1 MHSHLDIELNGKPLT
16 LNDDFSLPIE
26 ESSPLFYKTDMF
38 SLPVPIP
45 LEGNRHVV
53 KNMEVPQADMR
64 PTDLEW
70 EPVRIIADGMPFK
83 SGTVRISD
91 GEDIRDALTLNVDAA
106 AQSFDDLIGD
116 LECQDVPLK
125 DKIQVGEKIGNIKV
139 DVNYAYKVRVH
150 YHSDKK
156 DEWDEYPYEDTDET
170 ISGVFEPQALG
181 FSFPGICKVTGTK
194 QEAAP
199 GDGKEGSERT
209 YAKGNKVKVPKV
221 LQSFINVTDAYPEK
235 PYCNAR
241 IAYMHH
247 GLNDDGTTSDALP
260 EMDKIDSSAREEHY
274 PYWVL
279 DADRPQSGLCFYVLY
294 FLECLFTHLD
304 VSYDLSALTDIED
317 MKHLCFFTTH
327 HKYYTEV
334 AHGSESQPFFE
345 AETNTQYKRRMELS
359 MGLSIKLTREEWK
372 EMSEEE
378 FNKKLFS
385 DINTWLE
392 SRGCGGQFVLNYPQP
407 KSVQDFDYTV
417 DGTKHTIKVG
427 DGDVQE
433 ISIEATVKY
442 AKVSANILSMYA
454 SSDNFPEASVSD
466 VLDSLEASFGIK
478 FHYDYEQKHV
488 TAYLLRDVFRSQ
500 EEPIDFLGTIHDMY
514 KVVDKTS
521 GIRMAYSAESD
532 SKEQRQNVRRG
543 VKDYDTDYDYIDY
556 PEDNTEVG
564 LTYKEIIN
572 LPKSQQKENL
582 VTYVD
587 RTTGNTYRWKTSKEA
602 LESGEYKISL
612 FQVATFKG
620 IELGDCSER
629 NKENVKEFMSGFA
642 PVPFNDVNYS
652 ITEMMV
658 QGDTRKVIQRDGK
671 TYIIERFNQS
681 YEPMLSAFADVDM
694 EHEFVPQYINNALP
708 SAFVDIYLTEQL
720 KLVESYDPSQTD
732 DGNSPLQEIDWGLAI
747 ALMQGGGTGMEIQR
761 YDYNYD
767 GMGNSRWRRVPG
779 EYALTSDSMD
789 MQGNTY
795 DYNGDRPDDGGG
807 ERFSLKIHAPAPFV
821 YYSDNAGKLHMS
833 KDVTLAGQ
841 RVSADSDL
849 TWLLPCNDD
858 VTDAEGKVLKKIR
871 TRGLYDSF
879 MSEYFHILLHGKR
892 LVVEVSATVAQLLD
906 ITNHWDRRY
915 RINGLIGWIGK
926 INYDLTCNEGVRN
939 AELEFYAM

>member
-1 MHSHLDIELNGKPLT
+1 MHSHLDIELNGKPLA
-16 LNDDFSLPIE
+16 LPSDFSISIE
-26 ESSPLFYKTDMF
+26 EGNPLFDNAGMY
-38 SLPVPIP
+38 SWPVSVP
-45 LEGNRHVV
+45 LAGNRHVV

-64 PTDLEW
+64 PTELEFS
-70 EPVRIIADGMPFK
+70 PVRVIADGMPFK

-91 GEDIRDALTLNVDAA
+91 GEDIRDSLSLNIDAA

-116 LECQDVPLK
+116 MECRDVPLK

-139 DVNYAYKVRVH
+139 DVNYSYKVRVH
-150 YHSDKK
+150 YHSNKK
-156 DEWDEYPYEDTDET
+156 DEWDEYPYEDGNEI

-181 FSFPGICKVTGTK
+181 FSFPGICEVTGTK

-199 GDGKEGSERT
+199 GDGKEGGERV
-209 YAKGNKVKVPKV
+209 YADGNKVKVPKV
-221 LQSFINVTDAYPEK
+221 LQSFINVADAYPEK

-241 IAYMHH
+241 IAYMHR
-247 GLNDDGTTSDALP
+247 GWNSDGTTSDSLP
-260 EMDKIDSSAREEHY
+260 EVNEIDSSAREEHY

-294 FLECLFTHLD
+294 FLECLFTYLD
-304 VSYDLSALTDIED
+304 VSYDLSALTAIED

-334 AHGSESQPFFE
+334 AHDGGNGGYFFE
-345 AETNTQYKRRMELS
+345 AETNTQYKRRVPRTALD
-359 MGLSIKLTREEWK
+359 IKLTGEEWK
-372 EMSEEE
+372 EMSEDE
-378 FNKKLFS
+378 FNEILFT

-417 DGTKHTIKVG
+417 DGVKQTIKVG
-427 DGDVQE
+427 DGDVTE
-433 ISIEATVKY
+433 ISIEATVKH

-454 SSDNFPEASVSD
+454 SSDNFPETTVKD

-478 FHYDYEQKHV
+478 FHYDYEQKKV

-500 EEPIDFLGTIHDMY
+500 AEPIDFLGTIHNIY

-532 SKEQRQNVRRG
+532 SKEQRQNVKRG

-556 PEDNTEVG
+556 PEDSTEVG
-564 LTYKEIIN
+564 LTYKEIVN

-582 VTYVD
+582 ITYVD
-587 RTTGNTYRWKTSKEA
+587 RTTGNTYRWKTSKDS

-620 IELGDCSER
+620 VEIGDCSER
-629 NKENVKEFMSGFA
+629 NEDNVKEFISSFA
-642 PVPFNDVNYS
+642 PVPFNDVNYR

-658 QGDTRKVIQRDGK
+658 QGDTRKEITRDGK
-671 TYIIERFNQS
+671 TYIVERFNKS
-681 YEPMLSAFADVDM
+681 YEPMLSAFIDEDM
-694 EHEFVPQYINNALP
+694 EHEFVPQYINNAWP
-708 SAFVDIYLTEQL
+708 SAFADIYLTEQL
-720 KLVESYDPSQTD
+720 KLIESYDPSQTD

-747 ALMQGGGTGMEIQR
+747 ALMQGGGTDSTTQL

-779 EYALTSDSMD
+779 EYALTADSMD
-789 MQGNTY
+789 MMGTTF

-821 YYSDNAGKLHMS
+821 YYMDASGKFHMN

-841 RVSADSDL
+841 RISADSNL

-858 VTDAEGKVLKKIR
+858 VTDAQGNVIKKIR

-879 MSEYFHILLHGKR
+879 MSEYFHFLLHNKP
-892 LVVEVSATVAQLLD
+892 LKVEVSATVAQLLD
-906 ITNHWDRRY
+906 ITNHWERRY

-926 INYDLTCNEGVRN
+926 ISYSLTCAEGVGN
-939 AELEFYAM
+939 AVLEFYAM